1 MAVAAPVRLVSL
13 ERGVNGAAMA
23 TTALPV
29 MDAQSVAV
37 ILPAPPVKS
46 VRNPQAN
53 VAASPESLDR
63 CVIGVKV
70 DSTTSQL
77 PAVLR
82 ACAQPLQHQS
92 SVVMQVCVPVL
103 QMSPVTSVIAVGVA
117 STI

>member
-1 MAVAAPVRLVSL
+1 MSALNFSVQLSTYSSTNFLSFCAVLCTLVL
-13 ERGVNGAAMA
+13 
-23 TTALPV
+23 L
-29 MDAQSVAV
+29 QSVAV

-46 VRNPQAN
+46 VRNPQVN
-53 VAASPESLDR
+53 VAASPELLDR

-77 PAVLR
+77 PAVLH
-82 ACAQPLQHQS
+82 ACVQPLQHQS
-92 SVVMQVCVPVL
+92 SVVMRVCVPVL